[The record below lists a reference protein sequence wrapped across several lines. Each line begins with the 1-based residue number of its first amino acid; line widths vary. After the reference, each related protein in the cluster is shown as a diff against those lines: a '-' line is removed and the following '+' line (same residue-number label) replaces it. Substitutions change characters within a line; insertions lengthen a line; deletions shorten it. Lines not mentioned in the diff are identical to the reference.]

1 MTEFTEVE
9 KIMNDSLAIVTLGMM
24 MVIFITTSDYYP
36 DLYLPNFIR
45 VFSYPQ
51 LVPGKWFFWTT
62 PSHLLFFF
70 AIAFTVTVTLDP
82 NSPGWKYLVY
92 TCLIFIGFF
101 IVVRMKNFFCI
112 LLVLILLILEKIIY
126 KKWIETGTAPML
138 RETGEGKVTMGAGM
152 GMSLVMTTMLVSFVS
167 LVRRGGNSMARSGCA
182 AHKPRNSRSAVKCV
196 ERWSSARRSCV
207 GVRRGG
213 GASGSRRR
221 RRRSRESWPMR
232 AGEPWVDT
240 IRDKEWNRMG
250 VREGTEWLRQT

>member
-9 KIMNDSLAIVTLGMM
+9 KIMNNSLAIVTLGMM

-82 NSPGWKYLVY
+82 DSRPWKYLVY

-126 KKWIETGTAPML
+126 KKWIETGTGGKTWLWIHRVLFIIIISLIIGGYVLPPFPQMEKDRELSLKIDRLEKNLPIAL
-138 RETGEGKVTMGAGM
+138 RIQRLEQLLNIPSISSSTQQKRIQILDAK
-152 GMSLVMTTMLVSFVS
+152 L
-167 LVRRGGNSMARSGCA
+167 NS
-182 AHKPRNSRSAVKCV
+182 
-196 ERWSSARRSCV
+196 
-207 GVRRGG
+207 
-213 GASGSRRR
+213 
-221 RRRSRESWPMR
+221 
-232 AGEPWVDT
+232 
-240 IRDKEWNRMG
+240 
-250 VREGTEWLRQT
+250 TEE

>member
-9 KIMNDSLAIVTLGMM
+9 KIMNNSLAIVTLGMM

-82 NSPGWKYLVY
+82 DSPGWKYLVY

-101 IVVRMKNFFCI
+101 IVVRMKNFFYI

-126 KKWIETGTAPML
+126 KKWIETGTGGKTWLWIHRILFLVIIAIIVCGYLLAPFPAFEKDRDLLLKIDRLEKNLPVAL
-138 RETGEGKVTMGAGM
+138 RIQRLEQLLGIQPTQSSPSRLQSTQKRIQILETEFNK
-152 GMSLVMTTMLVSFVS
+152 
-167 LVRRGGNSMARSGCA
+167 
-182 AHKPRNSRSAVKCV
+182 
-196 ERWSSARRSCV
+196 
-207 GVRRGG
+207 
-213 GASGSRRR
+213 
-221 RRRSRESWPMR
+221 
-232 AGEPWVDT
+232 
-240 IRDKEWNRMG
+240 KE
-250 VREGTEWLRQT
+250 